1 MSRAREGSGVT
12 SERVRGRPL
21 PGWAPLW
28 FGVVGGQAAWGIALL
43 VAYPTVAIVCD
54 AGASAIWIHL
64 VRWSALAVA
73 LAATAVA
80 HRSWRVA
87 RDAGDD
93 VPAAQG
99 ARVRFMGL
107 AGVVLSSAGAFLLFV
122 EDIATWVI
130 DPCL

>member
-1 MSRAREGSGVT
+1 MSPARQGSAAT
-12 SERVRGRPL
+12 DERVRARRL

-28 FGVVGGQAAWGIALL
+28 FGVVGGQAAWGIAVL

-54 AGASAIWIHL
+54 VGASALWIHL

-80 HRSWRVA
+80 HRSWRTA
-87 RDAGDD
+87 GDAGDD
-93 VPAAQG
+93 VPPARAAR
-99 ARVRFMGL
+99 ARFMGL

>member
-1 MSRAREGSGVT
+1 MS
-12 SERVRGRPL
+12 RVRGGRAAADARVPGRRL

-28 FGVVGGQAAWGIALL
+28 FGVVGGQAAWGIAVL

-54 AGASAIWIHL
+54 VGASALWIHL
-64 VRWSALAVA
+64 VRWAALAVA
-73 LAATAVA
+73 LAATVVA
-80 HRSWRVA
+80 HRSWRVGQE
-87 RDAGDD
+87 AGDG
-93 VPAAQG
+93 VPPAQA